1 MHSVNGMPPATWSA
15 SAAASYNGQLGV
27 LEGSLLAPPGLD
39 LDKQFDGVNHV
50 NCMDSKL
57 LESGAGRASSGL
69 YVLSLGAWFHGS
81 SVAKNLTAYSKPL
94 QEKQPPTCDFS
105 TASVDDNNAV
115 EDTQLPQE
123 PPILQPSNET
133 RTTVYIQNLP
143 VCSTRGDLL
152 ALMDRLGLSM
162 QYDFVYVPIDFNTG
176 MSRGFAFVNFTN
188 SPAAVHFTAAM
199 DGFTAWHV
207 PSRKVCS
214 VTWSKTQGYDKNV
227 RCQTY
232 KHLIKENIPEEFKP
246 AVFKNGCLI
255 PFPRPGARRNA
266 VA

>member
-1 MHSVNGMPPATWSA
+1 
-15 SAAASYNGQLGV
+15 
-27 LEGSLLAPPGLD
+27 
-39 LDKQFDGVNHV
+39 
-50 NCMDSKL
+50 MDSKL

-94 QEKQPPTCDFS
+94 QAASDSASVSTTESRSLGYLADESDDVPGDGLGVFVPRPKTLTATQLWLEEKQPPTCDFS
-105 TASVDDNNAV
+105 TASVDDNNSV
-115 EDTQLPQE
+115 EDNQLPQE